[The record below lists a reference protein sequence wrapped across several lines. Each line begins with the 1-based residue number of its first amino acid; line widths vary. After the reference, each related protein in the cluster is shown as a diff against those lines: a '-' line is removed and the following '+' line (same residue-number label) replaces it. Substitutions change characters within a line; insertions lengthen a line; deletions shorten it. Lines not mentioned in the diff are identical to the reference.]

1 MAKTKRWGNTY
12 IDRRKWSVYNE
23 QLVKR
28 GEYFLDMD
36 LVSRWEEEL
45 LVANKGKRGAP
56 YLFPNSL
63 IELQAVWHAKKIP
76 YRMVEGIT
84 RELAAFGK
92 VPDYND
98 YSTINRRVNKLA
110 CQLVLP
116 ASDNLTLFSDG
127 TSLQVVDGG
136 EYLREKYGKKN
147 RRWIQVVILGD
158 PESKEPVSFEVN
170 IVQDSE
176 LASAKKQL
184 NELFDAGIKIERF
197 GGDGSYDEIALWNLL
212 SYKGI
217 EPIIKPD
224 KNAIMPSGSRA
235 RDRNVSE
242 RNDLGFDLWSRE
254 HDYGYRWIATEG
266 IFSAVKR
273 IFGEEIHA
281 KTEIGMLQEA
291 KIKFWAYQ
299 RLKRY
304 GEAQRKLC
312 SNYATQQIFIYAPDS
327 AGNFLLFPEIFRN
340 FHRKAY

>member
-1 MAKTKRWGNTY
+1 MAKTKRWGNTF
-12 IDRRKWSVYNE
+12 IDRRNWPVYTE

-28 GEYFLDMD
+28 GEYLLDID
-36 LVSRWEEEL
+36 FISHWKEEL
-45 LVANKGKRGAP
+45 SSMNQGKRGAP

-63 IELQAVWHAKKIP
+63 IELQAIWHAKKIP

-84 RELAAFGK
+84 RKLASFGK
-92 VPDYND
+92 VPNYND
-98 YSTINRRVNKLA
+98 YSTINRRINKLA

-116 ASDNLTLFSDG
+116 ATDKLTLFSDG

-147 RRWIQVVILGD
+147 RRWVQVIILGD

-170 IVQDSE
+170 IIQDSE

-184 NELFDAGIKIERF
+184 IELLDTGVKIECF
-197 GGDGSYDEIALWNLL
+197 GGDGSYDEIALWNWL
-212 SYKGI
+212 SYNGI

-224 KNAIMPSGSRA
+224 KNAIKISGSRA

-242 RNDLGFDLWSRE
+242 RNDLGYDVWSRE
-254 HDYGYRWIATEG
+254 HGYGHRWTATEG

-273 IFGEEIHA
+273 IFGEQIHA
-281 KTEIGMLQEA
+281 KTEVGMIQEA
-291 KIKFWAYQ
+291 KVKFWAYQ

-304 GEAQRKLC
+304 GEA
-312 SNYATQQIFIYAPDS
+312 
-327 AGNFLLFPEIFRN
+327 
-340 FHRKAY
+340 